1 MNEEMLENEV
11 KEHETRINDHA
22 ERLREIEKKSAVLT
36 ERIEQLCKS
45 LDGTNAAIKWLIG
58 TIAATL
64 ISFFVYAVQ
73 IGAFGK

>member
-22 ERLREIEKKSAVLT
+22 ERLREIEKTSAVLT
-36 ERIEQLCKS
+36 ARIEQLCKS

-73 IGAFGK
+73 VGAFGK